1 MKKNKSFSV
10 SLLSLFDYFFENS
23 IYLLYFLYF
32 LIFMYYVVLLL
43 NEKFRKLNTITE
55 SKFIDKIRNGLN
67 IYHYLLKLFIALYL
81 IIKFN
86 PIYKIKYRS
95 SNDRNIIFN
104 SGLLLFMS
112 ITIID
117 PVMMISNKLKL

>member
-1 MKKNKSFSV
+1 
-10 SLLSLFDYFFENS
+10 
-23 IYLLYFLYF
+23 
-32 LIFMYYVVLLL
+32 MYYVVLLL

>member
-1 MKKNKSFSV
+1 MKKKFGIIGNPINH
-10 SLLSLFDYFFENS
+10 SLSPTLHNYWFKKYGLEAEYN
-23 IYLLYFLYF
+23 I
-32 LIFMYYVVLLL
+32 I
-43 NEKFRKLNTITE
+43 E
-55 SKFIDKIRNGLN
+55 SKDEDLPKIIDKIRNGLN